1 MVKSN
6 TEKIYKMQTLKV
18 RADGTIS
25 LPRSIFKPQ
34 DKLAFIQEGDTLILK
49 RLTPP
54 HISEIAKRA
63 KGKALSLKEIVN
75 EIHLFRKEKKSS
87 CA

>member
-6 TEKIYKMQTLKV
+6 AERIYKMHTLKV
-18 RADGTIS
+18 RTDGTIA

-34 DKLAFIQEGDTLILK
+34 DKLSFIQEGDTLILK
-49 RLTPP
+49 RLTPAR
-54 HISEIAKRA
+54 ISEIAKRA
-63 KGKALSLKEIVN
+63 KGKALPLKEIVN
-75 EIHLFRKEKKSS
+75 EIHCFRKEKKAS

>member
-1 MVKSN
+1 
-6 TEKIYKMQTLKV
+6 MQTLTVK
-18 RADGTIS
+18 ANGNIS

-54 HISEIAKRA
+54 HISEIPKRA
-63 KGKALSLKEIVN
+63 KVKALSLKEIVN
-75 EIHLFRKEKKSS
+75 EIHHFRKEKKYS